1 MYLEFSEISIY
12 FAVELATI
20 RMKRIYII
28 GYMGAG
34 KSTFGKSLALR
45 MNLKSIDTDHFIEN
59 RYRKKIGEIFAVE
72 GEERFRE
79 IEHRVLLEIS
89 EYEDVVIST
98 GGGLPCFN
106 DNMTIMNNTGIT
118 VYLEAP
124 VDELAIRLGASKN
137 VRPVL
142 EKRSGSALKDFIKEN
157 LARRILFYEQAHI
170 RFNSS
175 SMNSNKEVKM
185 IANSLE
191 TLINKR

>member
-1 MYLEFSEISIY
+1 
-12 FAVELATI
+12 
-20 RMKRIYII
+20 MKRIYLI

-34 KSTFGKSLALR
+34 KTVLGKMLALR
-45 MNLKSIDTDHFIEN
+45 MNLNYIDTDHFIEN
-59 RYRKKIGEIFAVE
+59 RYRKKVSDIFAIE
-72 GEERFRE
+72 GEERFRAM
-79 IEHRVLLEIS
+79 EHHALMEIS
-89 EYEDVVIST
+89 EYENVVIST
-98 GGGLPCFN
+98 GGGFPCFN
-106 DNMTIMNNTGIT
+106 DNMKVMNDTGIT
-118 VYLEAP
+118 VFLDVSVE
-124 VDELAIRLGASKN
+124 ELAARLGASKN

>member
-1 MYLEFSEISIY
+1 
-12 FAVELATI
+12 
-20 RMKRIYII
+20 MKRIFLI

-34 KSTFGKSLALR
+34 KTLVGKYLARR
-45 MNLKSIDTDHFIEN
+45 MNLNYIDTDHFIEN
-59 RYRKKIGEIFAVE
+59 RYRKKISEIFAAE

-89 EYEDVVIST
+89 EFEDVVIST

-124 VDELAIRLGASKN
+124 VEELAVRLEESKN

-142 EKRSGSALKDFIKEN
+142 KSRKGNELVDFVRDSLNVRKP
-157 LARRILFYEQAHI
+157 FYEQAKI
-170 RFNSS
+170 RLSAGQ
-175 SMNSNKEVKM
+175 MNSKNEVEALAKELE
-185 IANSLE
+185 SLIHRVC
-191 TLINKR
+191 TQIPT